1 MKGWGS
7 IGAQALAL
15 GFGSRSLRVY
25 SVCRQGFRTL
35 SLSLLS

>member
-15 GFGSRSLRVY
+15 GFGAHSLRVY
-25 SVCRQGFRTL
+25 SVCMQGFRTS